1 MPVEHELLAA
11 FTSRKKTLAL
21 AESCTGGAIAARL
34 TSVSGASEYFLGSI
48 VVYSNEFK
56 IDFLGVSE
64 ELLQRYGAVSA
75 EVIVAMTEGL
85 LAKTRADI
93 VASIS
98 GIAGPTG
105 ATPGKPVGTV
115 WVAVVTRGS
124 APIVQ
129 KLQLSGSRSAI
140 IDASASA
147 VLQLIKSQ
155 VTSEKIL

>member
-48 VVYSNEFK
+48 VAYSNEFK
-56 IDFLGVSE
+56 RDFLGVSE
-64 ELLQRYGAVSA
+64 ELLERHGAVSA
-75 EVIVAMTEGL
+75 EVVVAMVEGL

-93 VASIS
+93 AASVS
-98 GIAGPTG
+98 GIAGPNG

-115 WVAVVTRGS
+115 WVAVVSRGS

-147 VLQLIKSQ
+147 VLQLIY
-155 VTSEKIL
+155 TTIA